1 MFVTREADYAIR
13 CVLHMARQGGEVASI
28 SGICDAM
35 LVPRTFVAKI
45 LQRLS
50 RAGIVRSIRGVKGGF
65 LLAKPASEINLLEVI
80 EAIQGKSAA
89 SICAIDRSVC
99 SLSGQ
104 CSVHPVWAKLRH
116 MVEEELKKQTFDVL
130 SERGKG
136 QPHRL
141 ECNFPACN
149 KEDK

>member
-13 CVLHMARQGGEVASI
+13 CVLHMARQGGEVTSI
-28 SGICDAM
+28 GGICDAM
-35 LVPRTFVAKI
+35 LVPRSFVAKI

-65 LLAKPASEINLLEVI
+65 LLVKPAAEINLLEVI

-89 SICAIDRSVC
+89 NICAIDRSAC
-99 SLSGQ
+99 SLSGH
-104 CSVHPVWAKLRH
+104 CAIHPIWVKLRY

-130 SERGKG
+130 SKRG
-136 QPHRL
+136 PL
-141 ECNFPACN
+141 
-149 KEDK
+149 